1 MKVLAR
7 NIPLT
12 LNGAPRLADIILGIY
27 WTTGRPAILLAD
39 SRPDSLSPQAIW
51 DGSPITTASSN
62 APEEYIQHL
71 TKPHF
76 TAKCCSENKGLWD
89 QLLTLNDEDGFPIF
103 IQTRH
108 AITLGFALFPIMLLG
123 QNACLEFT
131 ALQDEMEHDLR
142 KEANHG

>member
-12 LNGAPRLADIILGIY
+12 LNGAPHLADIILGIY
-27 WTTGRPAILLAD
+27 WTTGRPVILLAD

-51 DGSPITTASSN
+51 DGSPIGVASANS
-62 APEEYIQHL
+62 PEEYIQHL

-76 TAKCCSENKGLWD
+76 PAKCCSENKGLWD

-142 KEANHG
+142 EEANHG

>member
-51 DGSPITTASSN
+51 DGSPIGVASANS
-62 APEEYIQHL
+62 PEEYIQHL

-76 TAKCCSENKGLWD
+76 PAKCCSENKGLWD

-123 QNACLEFT
+123 QNACIEFAT
-131 ALQDEMEHDLR
+131 LQDEMEHDLR